1 MAPLSQSLSAYT
13 IQQLPQSDTSCGDG
27 SGPTQHCALP
37 NLPTT
42 QGQVG
47 PPPSSIGVTGL
58 TTIGPA
64 RGQPDRTTLLDLV
77 PSGHNPVG
85 MASVPRPPSLV
96 FGLCPVVHY
105 QGLDPLAMDGGPTPL
120 DTHSSV
126 RDRLGWDV
134 TPPPQE
140 WGSHLTQL
148 LIGVAFHGINFSLFP
163 VPSPQTFFI
172 HSGETHSGET
182 PVMYY
187 QAVRSGLQGS
197 PTQATTNTL

>member
-1 MAPLSQSLSAYT
+1 MA
-13 IQQLPQSDTSCGDG
+13 
-27 SGPTQHCALP
+27 
-37 NLPTT
+37 
-42 QGQVG
+42 G
-47 PPPSSIGVTGL
+47 PPRGEPGL
-58 TTIGPA
+58 TN
-64 RGQPDRTTLLDLV
+64 RSDLV
-77 PSGHNPVG
+77 PPGHQLVG
-85 MASVPRPPSLV
+85 RHNAFSPQPDTTTQSFRPFRQAWPLGGCPTLWAIPLPPSLV

-172 HSGETHSGET
+172 HSGETLSGET

-187 QAVRSGLQGS
+187 QAVGSGLQGS
-197 PTQATTNTL
+197 PTGATTNTL